1 MGVNTSRWEDL
12 SWFDFF
18 QNPIFF
24 RFRWKFSEWRST
36 CLNEQR
42 RLFFHQISD
51 LPFLFGL
58 LSGLTQRALIFLLSH
73 WWKCKDG
80 SRHKDGGCSKLSFPS
95 GDDRRSYTSNILFF
109 SRHVTKGIHK
119 HSYRGTVI
127 SHFEFSR
134 RFHSSPSIKTM
145 IGGNMYYG
153 IIELHFYP
161 LWQWLRERE
170 GWEMTSSSSFTE
182 TQEFVYNNVIWM
194 STQILG
200 L

>member
-1 MGVNTSRWEDL
+1 MEIQRMKKHMSKWAKTTIL
-12 SWFDFF
+12 SSDFWFTVSF
-18 QNPIFF
+18 
-24 RFRWKFSEWRST
+24 WTAEWADP
-36 CLNEQR
+36 E
-42 RLFFHQISD
+42 
-51 LPFLFGL
+51 G
-58 LSGLTQRALIFLLSH
+58 LIFLLSH

-134 RFHSSPSIKTM
+134 RFHLSPSIKTM

-153 IIELHFYP
+153 ITELHFYP